1 MRLEINEEG
10 QKRRGE
16 RKMIWDL
23 EDLELKTEQRT
34 IYDFKRMSG
43 TFFLSTSAFFS
54 QLIPRE

>member
-1 MRLEINEEG
+1 
-10 QKRRGE
+10 
-16 RKMIWDL
+16 MIWDL

-34 IYDFKRMSG
+34 IYDSQRMSG